1 MNNQARC
8 ELAAYILAGIALLL
22 ILKAKLLAALLGG
35 LLAHE
40 LLHSFAPNLGFTGT
54 SLHTR
59 KVIVLLL
66 LITAIGVLATGAGIG
81 LATLTAR
88 GPDSV
93 VALMQK
99 MADLIEGARGH
110 LPAWVQ
116 DYVPGTAEELQASAS
131 TWLRTHARELRSFG
145 ENFGRGLVHVVV
157 GIIIGSLVA
166 FSRAPISAAHQPL
179 AAALLARTTQ
189 LGQSFR
195 RLVFAQIRISAL
207 NTVLT
212 GLYLAVL
219 LPLCGVHLPLIK
231 TMIAVTFMLGLL
243 PLVGN
248 LLSNTVIV
256 VVALSH
262 SLGAAAGSL
271 AYLVTIHK
279 LEYFVNAQIIGT
291 QMRARAWEL
300 LTAMLVM
307 EAVFGLPGLVAAPIY
322 YGYMKAE
329 LAAKRLV

>member
-1 MNNQARC
+1 MNTRDRC
-8 ELAAYILAGIALLL
+8 ELAAYILAGLALLL
-22 ILKAKLLAALLGG
+22 ILQVKLLAALMGG

-40 LLHSFAPNLGFTGT
+40 LLHSVAPNLGFTGT
-54 SLHTR
+54 SLRTR

-66 LITAIGVLATGAGIG
+66 LIGVIGTLATAAGIG
-81 LATLTAR
+81 MATLTAH

-99 MADLIEGARGH
+99 MADLIEGARGR
-110 LPAWVQ
+110 LPEWVQ
-116 DYVPGTAEELQASAS
+116 DYVPSTAEELQTSAS
-131 TWLRTHARELRSFG
+131 NWLRTHAGELRSFG

-157 GIIIGSLVA
+157 GIIIGTLVA
-166 FSRAPISAAHQPL
+166 FSRAPVNAATQPL
-179 AAALLARTTQ
+179 AAAFIERTAK
-189 LGQSFR
+189 LGHSFR
-195 RLVFAQIRISAL
+195 RLAFAQIRISAL
-207 NTVLT
+207 NTLLT

-219 LPLCGVHLPLIK
+219 LPLCGVHLPLLK
-231 TMIAVTFMLGLL
+231 TMIAVTFVLGLL

-256 VVALSH
+256 VVSLSH
-262 SLGAAAGSL
+262 SMGAAAASL

-279 LEYFVNAQIIGT
+279 LEYFVNAQIIGS
-291 QMRARAWEL
+291 QIRARAWEL

-307 EAVFGLPGLVAAPIY
+307 EALFGLPGLVAAPIY
-322 YGYMKAE
+322 YSYLKSE

>member
-1 MNNQARC
+1 MNTHDRC
-8 ELAAYILAGIALLL
+8 ELAAYSLAGLALLL
-22 ILKAKLLAALLGG
+22 IMQLKLLAALMGG

-40 LLHSFAPNLGFTGT
+40 LLHSVAPNLGFTGA
-54 SLHTR
+54 SLHAR

-66 LITAIGVLATGAGIG
+66 LVTAIGVLATAAGIG
-81 LATLTAR
+81 LTTLTAR

-99 MADLIEGARGH
+99 MADLIEGARGR
-110 LPAWVQ
+110 LPEWVQ
-116 DYVPGTAEELQASAS
+116 DYVPGTAEEMQASAS
-131 TWLRTHARELRSFG
+131 TWLRTHAGELRTFG
-145 ENFGRGLVHVVV
+145 ENFGRGLLHVVV

-166 FSRAPISAAHQPL
+166 FSRKPVSSAQQPL

-195 RLVFAQIRISAL
+195 RLVFAQVRISAL

-256 VVALSH
+256 VVSLSH

-322 YGYMKAE
+322 YGYLKAE

>member
-1 MNNQARC
+1 M
-8 ELAAYILAGIALLL
+8 
-22 ILKAKLLAALLGG
+22 
-35 LLAHE
+35 
-40 LLHSFAPNLGFTGT
+40 
-54 SLHTR
+54 
-59 KVIVLLL
+59 
-66 LITAIGVLATGAGIG
+66 
-81 LATLTAR
+81 ATLTAR

-110 LPAWVQ
+110 LPAWAQ

-131 TWLRTHARELRSFG
+131 AWLRTHAGELRSFG

-166 FSRAPISAAHQPL
+166 FSRAPISAVHQPL

-207 NTVLT
+207 NTLLT

-219 LPLCGVHLPLIK
+219 LPLCGVQLPLIK
-231 TMIAVTFMLGLL
+231 TMIAVTFILGLL

-322 YGYMKAE
+322 YGYLKSE

>member
-1 MNNQARC
+1 
-8 ELAAYILAGIALLL
+8 
-22 ILKAKLLAALLGG
+22 
-35 LLAHE
+35 
-40 LLHSFAPNLGFTGT
+40 
-54 SLHTR
+54 
-59 KVIVLLL
+59 
-66 LITAIGVLATGAGIG
+66 
-81 LATLTAR
+81 
-88 GPDSV
+88 
-93 VALMQK
+93 
-99 MADLIEGARGH
+99 
-110 LPAWVQ
+110 
-116 DYVPGTAEELQASAS
+116 
-131 TWLRTHARELRSFG
+131 LRTHAGELRSFG
-145 ENFGRGLVHVVV
+145 ENFGRGLLHVVV

-166 FSRAPISAAHQPL
+166 FSRKPVSAAQQPL

-207 NTVLT
+207 NTLLT

-256 VVALSH
+256 VVSLSH

-322 YGYMKAE
+322 YGYLKAE